1 MLLFSF
7 MYYKN
12 SADFYIHTKMMGY
25 WKKVKL
31 EKKQQEGILEWKDG
45 IYDRNSIVLYKKT
58 YYQAIEEK
66 NAGEPNDFIGGMMYY
81 MFVSPKEIYY
91 RILILQGIITVI
103 TMIFINITNISVY
116 SLTIGV
122 LSWHNFYYIFG
133 LYQQIKSLFYGK

>member
-1 MLLFSF
+1 
-7 MYYKN
+7 
-12 SADFYIHTKMMGY
+12 MGY